1 MLVKNEHR
9 GNMKL
14 NEKLRK
20 LRTQKQLTQEA
31 LAEKLNVSRQAIT
44 KWEKGEGIP
53 DIENITQIS
62 RFFGITID
70 ELVKEEQEIKPNGIY
85 AYTWKKSLA
94 LTHSKRLELT
104 AKNIREI
111 TLTGSKEDA
120 IEIEISSNEV
130 EHLEESIRIKI
141 DDPKDLNNRY
151 QLNINNQENKKSVNL
166 KVTIPQKLIEH
177 VEIKTHTQNM
187 ILTEMKLT
195 HLEVDGEVRYVK
207 AIHTKGYIVFNNGR
221 SDIDL
226 EFDELVEK
234 LDINLISSKATL
246 TIPETSRYVTYNKG
260 RWTTIEG
267 NHDTEK
273 ATNEIE
279 LNGLTSKLMIL
290 TK

>member
-1 MLVKNEHR
+1 
-9 GNMKL
+9 MKL

-20 LRTQKQLTQEA
+20 LRNQKQLTQEA

-70 ELVKEEQEIKPNGIY
+70 ELIKEEKEINLNEQY
-85 AYTWKKSLA
+85 RYTWKKSLK

-104 AKNIREI
+104 IKNMEEI
-111 TLTGSKEDA
+111 ILTGSEGDS
-120 IEIEISSNEV
+120 IEIEIYSNEV
-130 EHLEESIRIKI
+130 EKLEETIQIKI

-151 QLNINNQENKKSVNL
+151 QLSIRNQENKKIVKL
-166 KVTIPQKLIEH
+166 KLTIPQKLIEQ
-177 VEIKTHTQNM
+177 VEMKTHTKK
-187 ILTEMKLT
+187 ITLKEIKLV
-195 HLEVDGEVRYVK
+195 HLEIDGEVRYVK

-226 EFDELVEK
+226 EFNELVEK

-246 TIPETSRYVTYNKG
+246 TIPQSSRYVTKNKG

-273 ATNEIE
+273 VTNEIE
-279 LNGLTSKLMIL
+279 LNGLTSKLTIL
-290 TK
+290 TI

>member
-1 MLVKNEHR
+1 
-9 GNMKL
+9 MKL

-20 LRTQKQLTQEA
+20 LRNQKQLTQEA

-70 ELVKEEQEIKPNGIY
+70 ELIKEEKEINLNEQY
-85 AYTWKKSLA
+85 RYTWKKSLK

-104 AKNIREI
+104 IKNMEEI
-111 TLTGSKEDA
+111 ILTGSEGDS
-120 IEIEISSNEV
+120 IEIEIYSNEV
-130 EHLEESIRIKI
+130 EKLEETIQIKI

-151 QLNINNQENKKSVNL
+151 QLSIRNQENKKIVKL
-166 KVTIPQKLIEH
+166 KLTIPQKLIEQ
-177 VEIKTHTQNM
+177 VEMKTHTKK
-187 ILTEMKLT
+187 ITLKEIKLV
-195 HLEVDGEVRYVK
+195 HLEIDGEVRYVK

-226 EFDELVEK
+226 EFNELVEK

-246 TIPETSRYVTYNKG
+246 TIPQSSRYVTKNKG

-279 LNGLTSKLMIL
+279 LNGLTSKLTIL
-290 TK
+290 TI

>member
-1 MLVKNEHR
+1 
-9 GNMKL
+9 MKL

-20 LRTQKQLTQEA
+20 LRNQKQLTQEA

-70 ELVKEEQEIKPNGIY
+70 ELIKEEKEINLNEQY
-85 AYTWKKSLA
+85 RYTWKKSLK

-104 AKNIREI
+104 IKNMEEI
-111 TLTGSKEDA
+111 ILTGSEGDS
-120 IEIEISSNEV
+120 IEIEIYSNEV
-130 EHLEESIRIKI
+130 EKLEETIQIKI

-151 QLNINNQENKKSVNL
+151 QLSIRNQENKKIVKL
-166 KVTIPQKLIEH
+166 KLTIPQKLIEQ
-177 VEIKTHTQNM
+177 VEMKTHTKK
-187 ILTEMKLT
+187 ITLKEIKLV
-195 HLEVDGEVRYVK
+195 HLEIDGEVRYVK

-226 EFDELVEK
+226 EFNELVEK

-246 TIPETSRYVTYNKG
+246 TIPQSSCYVTKNKG

-279 LNGLTSKLMIL
+279 LNGLTSKLTIL
-290 TK
+290 TI